1 MKKILIIALFIPL
14 LICCKRQG
22 LPTIIKDDLTTFLTM
37 DPFVQS
43 SFSFYSK
50 TVKDTFKIF
59 ICLPKKY
66 DKNKD
71 SYPAVYVLDAN
82 VTFEMISTLMKLMSN
97 GLECKQAIYIGV
109 GYKDFMVM
117 DSLRGRD
124 YSYPQKEG
132 IPGSGGG
139 KLFTGFLQNE
149 LIPYIDSTYRTKA
162 DDNTLIGHSLGGYY
176 VFYNMLS
183 SAVDNKPMFK
193 NYIAGSPFVIND
205 QYLID
210 LEQKLSAKTD
220 SLPVKLFM
228 CSGTIGDVD
237 SMLIVF
243 TNIFKKRSYKQL
255 EYKSIELKDFDHMDM
270 MFPTWSKGLRYI
282 LTNELTYK

>member
-1 MKKILIIALFIPL
+1 
-14 LICCKRQG
+14 
-22 LPTIIKDDLTTFLTM
+22 
-37 DPFVQS
+37 
-43 SFSFYSK
+43 
-50 TVKDTFKIF
+50 
-59 ICLPKKY
+59 
-66 DKNKD
+66 
-71 SYPAVYVLDAN
+71 
-82 VTFEMISTLMKLMSN
+82 MI
-97 GLECKQAIYIGV
+97 
-109 GYKDFMVM
+109 M

-139 KLFTGFLQNE
+139 RLFTAFLQNE
-149 LIPYIDSTYRTKA
+149 LIPYIDSAYRTKSR
-162 DDNTLIGHSLGGYY
+162 DNTLIGHSLGGYY

-183 SAVDNKPMFK
+183 SAVEDKPMFK

-205 QYLID
+205 KYLID

-243 TNIFKKRSYKQL
+243 TDIFKKRDYKGF
-255 EYKSIELKDFDHMDM
+255 EFKSIELKDFDHMDV

-282 LTNELTYK
+282 LTNER

>member
-1 MKKILIIALFIPL
+1 MKNILFLTL
-14 LICCKRQG
+14 LI
-22 LPTIIKDDLTTFLTM
+22 PFTICSNGQDLTRKDKDDLTTFLTM
-37 DPFVQS
+37 DPLVQT
-43 SFSFYSK
+43 SFSFSSK
-50 TVKDTFKIF
+50 TIKDTFKIF

-71 SYPAVYVLDAN
+71 TYPAVYVLDAN
-82 VTFEMISTLMKLMSN
+82 VAFEMVSTLMKLISN
-97 GLECKQAIYIGV
+97 GLDCKQAIYVGV

-124 YSYPQKEG
+124 YSYPQKDG

-139 KLFTGFLQNE
+139 KLFTTFLRNE
-149 LIPYIDSTYRTKA
+149 LIPYIDSAYRTQSG
-162 DDNTLIGHSLGGYY
+162 DNTLIGHSLGGYY

-183 SAVDNKPMFK
+183 SAVEDKPMFK

-205 QYLID
+205 KYLVD
-210 LEQKLSAKTD
+210 LEQKLSTKTD

-228 CSGTIGDVD
+228 CSGTIDDVD
-237 SMLIVF
+237 SMLIIF
-243 TNIFKKRSYKQL
+243 TDILKKRHYKGF
-255 EYKSIELKDFDHMDM
+255 EFKSIELKDFDHMDV

-282 LTNELTYK
+282 LSNE

>member
-1 MKKILIIALFIPL
+1 MIL
-14 LICCKRQG
+14 LIFGVFLFLTMISCDRHD
-22 LPTIIKDDLTTFLTM
+22 LPGRDKDDLTTFLTM
-37 DPFVQS
+37 DPVVRT
-43 SFSFYSK
+43 SFNLYSK

-59 ICLPKKY
+59 ICLPKNYNK
-66 DKNKD
+66 DKN

-82 VTFEMISTLMKLMSN
+82 VAFDMISTLMKLISN
-97 GLECKQAIYIGV
+97 GLDCKQAIYIGV

-124 YSYPQKEG
+124 YSYPQKDG

-139 KLFTGFLQNE
+139 KLFTGFLRNE
-149 LIPYIDSTYRTKA
+149 LTPYIDSAYRTKPS
-162 DDNTLIGHSLGGYY
+162 DNALIGHSLGGYY
-176 VFYNMLS
+176 VLYNLFS
-183 SAVDNKPMFK
+183 SAVEDKPMFK

-205 QYLID
+205 QYLVD
-210 LEQKLSAKTD
+210 LEQKLSTHTD

-243 TNIFKKRSYKQL
+243 TDILKQRNYKGF
-255 EYKSIELKDFDHMDM
+255 EFKSIVLNDFDHMDM
-270 MFPTWSKGLRYI
+270 IFPTWSKGLRYI
-282 LTNELTYK
+282 LTNE

>member
-1 MKKILIIALFIPL
+1 MKHILFIALLIPL
-14 LICCKRQG
+14 SICCKRQE
-22 LPTIIKDDLTTFLTM
+22 LQKKDKDDLTTFLTM
-37 DPFVQS
+37 DPLIQT
-43 SFSFYSK
+43 SFYYYSK

-66 DKNKD
+66 EESKD
-71 SYPAVYVLDAN
+71 NYPAVYILDAN
-82 VTFEMISTLMKLMSN
+82 VAFDMISTLMKLVSN
-97 GLECKQAIYIGV
+97 GLDCKQAIYIGV
-109 GYKDFMVM
+109 GYKDFMIM

-124 YSYPQKEG
+124 YSYPQKDG

-139 KLFTGFLQNE
+139 RLFTTFLQNE
-149 LIPYIDSTYRTKA
+149 LIPYIDSAYRTKFR
-162 DDNTLIGHSLGGYY
+162 DNTLIGHSLGGYY

-183 SAVDNKPMFK
+183 SAVEDKPMFK

-205 QYLID
+205 KYLVD
-210 LEQKLSAKTD
+210 LEQTLSTKTD

-228 CSGTIGDVD
+228 CSGTICDVD

-243 TNIFKKRSYKQL
+243 TEIFKKRNYKGF
-255 EYKSIELKDFDHMDM
+255 EFKSIELKDFDHMDV

-282 LTNELTYK
+282 LTNEQ

>member
-1 MKKILIIALFIPL
+1 MKHILFIALLIPL
-14 LICCKRQG
+14 MICCKKQQ
-22 LPTIIKDDLTTFLTM
+22 LPIKDKDDLTTFLTM
-37 DPFVQS
+37 DPFVQT
-43 SFSFYSK
+43 SFNFYSK
-50 TVKDTFKIF
+50 TIKDTFKIF

-66 DKNKD
+66 NTDKD
-71 SYPAVYVLDAN
+71 TYPAVYVLDAN
-82 VTFEMISTLMKLMSN
+82 VAFEMVSTLMKLISN
-97 GLECKQAIYIGV
+97 GLDCKQAIYIGI
-109 GYKDFMVM
+109 GYRDFMVM

-124 YSYPQKEG
+124 YSYPPKVE

-139 KLFTGFLQNE
+139 KLFTVFLRDE
-149 LIPYIDSTYRTKA
+149 LIPYIDLKYKTKSE
-162 DDNTLIGHSLGGYY
+162 DNTLIGHSLGGYY

-183 SAVDNKPMFK
+183 SAAEDKPMFK

-205 QYLID
+205 KYLVD
-210 LEQKLSAKTD
+210 LEQKLSTKTD

-243 TNIFKKRSYKQL
+243 TDIFKKRNYKGF
-255 EYKSIELKDFDHMDM
+255 EFKSIELKDFDHMDV

-282 LTNELTYK
+282 LSNEKQ

>member
-1 MKKILIIALFIPL
+1 MKHILFIAFLIPFS
-14 LICCKRQG
+14 ICCNRKD
-22 LPTIIKDDLTTFLTM
+22 LPKKDKDDFTTFLTM
-37 DPFVQS
+37 DPFVLT
-43 SFSFYSK
+43 SFNFYSE
-50 TVKDTFKIF
+50 TIKDTFKIF

-71 SYPAVYVLDAN
+71 TYPAVYVLDAN
-82 VTFEMISTLMKLMSN
+82 VAFDMVSTLMKLLSN
-97 GLECKQAIYIGV
+97 GLDCKQAIYIGV
-109 GYKDFMVM
+109 GYKNFLVM

-124 YSYPQKEG
+124 YSYPQKDG

-139 KLFTGFLQNE
+139 KLFTAFLKNE
-149 LIPYIDSTYRTKA
+149 LIPCIDSIYRTKPA
-162 DDNTLIGHSLGGYY
+162 DNTIIGHSLGGYY

-183 SAVDNKPMFK
+183 SAVEDKPMFK
-193 NYIAGSPFVIND
+193 NYVAGSPFVIND
-205 QYLID
+205 KYLVD
-210 LEQKLSAKTD
+210 MEQKLSMKTD

-243 TNIFKKRSYKQL
+243 TDILKKRKYKGF
-255 EYKSIELKDFDHMDM
+255 EFKSIVLNDFDHMDM

-282 LTNELTYK
+282 LTNE

>member
-1 MKKILIIALFIPL
+1 MKKTLIIALLIPFA
-14 LICCKRQG
+14 ICCKRHD
-22 LPTIIKDDLTTFLTM
+22 PTTKVKDDLTTFLTM
-37 DPFVQS
+37 DPFVQT
-43 SFSFYSK
+43 SFNFYSK
-50 TVKDTFKIF
+50 TVNDTFKIF
-59 ICLPKKY
+59 ICLPKNY

-71 SYPAVYVLDAN
+71 TYPAVYVLDAN
-82 VTFEMISTLMKLMSN
+82 VAFETISTLMKLISN
-97 GLECKQAIYIGV
+97 GIDCKQAIYIGV

-139 KLFTGFLQNE
+139 KLFTGFLHNE
-149 LIPYIDSTYRTKA
+149 LIPYIDSTYRTKS

-183 SAVDNKPMFK
+183 SAVDDKPMFK

-210 LEQKLSAKTD
+210 LEKKLSAKTD

-243 TNIFKKRSYKQL
+243 TNILKKRNYKKL
-255 EYKSIELKDFDHMDM
+255 EYKSIELKGFDHMDM

>member
-1 MKKILIIALFIPL
+1 MKHVLIIALVITFT
-14 LICCKRQG
+14 ICCKRQE
-22 LPTIIKDDLTTFLTM
+22 LPGKDKDDLTTFLTM
-37 DPFVQS
+37 DPVIQS
-43 SFSFYSK
+43 SFNFYSR
-50 TVKDTFKIF
+50 TIKDTFKIF
-59 ICLPKKY
+59 ICLPKNY

-71 SYPAVYVLDAN
+71 TYPAVYILDAN
-82 VTFEMISTLMKLMSN
+82 VAFDMISTLMKLISN
-97 GLECKQAIYIGV
+97 GLDCKQAIYVGV

-124 YSYPQKEG
+124 YSYPQKDG

-139 KLFTGFLQNE
+139 KQFTAFLRNE
-149 LIPYIDSTYRTKA
+149 LIPYIDSTYRTKSG
-162 DDNTLIGHSLGGYY
+162 DNTLIGHSLGGYF

-183 SAVDNKPMFK
+183 SALEDKPVFR

-205 QYLID
+205 KYLVD
-210 LEQKLSAKTD
+210 LEQKLAAKTD

-243 TNIFKKRSYKQL
+243 TDIFKKRNYKRF
-255 EYKSIELKDFDHMDM
+255 EFKSIELKDFDHMDVL
-270 MFPTWSKGLRYI
+270 FPTWSKGLRYI
-282 LTNELTYK
+282 LTNE

>member
-1 MKKILIIALFIPL
+1 MKRILYLMLLVPFIISCNRKDAP
-14 LICCKRQG
+14 KKD
-22 LPTIIKDDLTTFLTM
+22 KDDLTTFLTM
-37 DPFVQS
+37 DPVVRT
-43 SFSFYSK
+43 SFIFYSK
-50 TVKDTFKIF
+50 TIKDTFKIF
-59 ICLPKKY
+59 VCLPKNY

-71 SYPAVYVLDAN
+71 TYPAVYVLDAN
-82 VTFEMISTLMKLMSN
+82 VAFDMISALMKLISN
-97 GLECKQAIYIGV
+97 GLDCKQAIYIGV

-124 YSYPQKEG
+124 YSYPQKDG

-139 KLFTGFLQNE
+139 KLFTVFLRNE
-149 LIPYIDSTYRTKA
+149 LIPYINSKYRTKA
-162 DDNTLIGHSLGGYY
+162 ADNTLIGHSLGGYY

-183 SAVDNKPMFK
+183 SAVENKPMFK

-205 QYLID
+205 KYLID
-210 LEQKLSAKTD
+210 LEQKLSTQTD

-243 TNIFKKRSYKQL
+243 TDILKKRNYKGFNF
-255 EYKSIELKDFDHMDM
+255 ESIELKDFDHMDI

-282 LTNELTYK
+282 LTNE

>member
-1 MKKILIIALFIPL
+1 MKHILFIALLIPL
-14 LICCKRQG
+14 SICFKRQE
-22 LPTIIKDDLTTFLTM
+22 LQKKDKDDLTTFLTM
-37 DPFVQS
+37 DPLIQT
-43 SFSFYSK
+43 SFYYYSK

-66 DKNKD
+66 EVSKD
-71 SYPAVYVLDAN
+71 NYPAVYILDAN
-82 VTFEMISTLMKLMSN
+82 VAFDMISTLMKLVSN
-97 GLECKQAIYIGV
+97 GLDCKQAIYIGV
-109 GYKDFMVM
+109 GYKDFMIM

-124 YSYPQKEG
+124 YSYPQKDG

-139 KLFTGFLQNE
+139 RLFTTFLQNE
-149 LIPYIDSTYRTKA
+149 LIPYIDSAYRTKFH
-162 DDNTLIGHSLGGYY
+162 DNTLIGHSLGGYY

-183 SAVDNKPMFK
+183 SAVEDKPMFK

-205 QYLID
+205 KYLVD
-210 LEQKLSAKTD
+210 LEQTLSTNTD

-243 TNIFKKRSYKQL
+243 TEIFKKRNYKGF
-255 EYKSIELKDFDHMDM
+255 EFKSIELKDFDHMDV

-282 LTNELTYK
+282 LTNEQ

>member
-1 MKKILIIALFIPL
+1 MKHILFIALLIPL
-14 LICCKRQG
+14 SICCKRQE
-22 LPTIIKDDLTTFLTM
+22 LQKKDKDDLTTFLTM
-37 DPFVQS
+37 DPLIQT
-43 SFSFYSK
+43 SFYYYSK

-66 DKNKD
+66 EVSKD
-71 SYPAVYVLDAN
+71 NYPAVYILDAN
-82 VTFEMISTLMKLMSN
+82 VAFDMISTLMKLVSN
-97 GLECKQAIYIGV
+97 GLDCKQAIYIGV
-109 GYKDFMVM
+109 GYKDFMIM

-124 YSYPQKEG
+124 YSYPQKDG

-139 KLFTGFLQNE
+139 RLFTTFLQNE
-149 LIPYIDSTYRTKA
+149 LIPYIDSAYRTKFH
-162 DDNTLIGHSLGGYY
+162 DNTLIGHSLGGYY

-183 SAVDNKPMFK
+183 SAVEDKPMFK

-205 QYLID
+205 KYLVD
-210 LEQKLSAKTD
+210 LEQTLSTNTD

-243 TNIFKKRSYKQL
+243 TEIFKKRNYKGF
-255 EYKSIELKDFDHMDM
+255 EFKSIELKDFDHMDV

-282 LTNELTYK
+282 LTNEQ